1 MAGARRSA
9 GRSYTGAVD
18 LIVLA
23 KEPVAGRVK
32 TRLCPPCSPADAARV
47 AQAALA
53 DTLDAALGSGADR
66 VVLALDGRPGRW
78 CPPGVVV
85 VAQGRGPLDR
95 RLAHAWAHARGAAL
109 QIGMDT
115 PQVTAAELE
124 RAMSTLTGDGVDA
137 VLGPA
142 TDGGWWALGMRR
154 PRPGAVLCVPTSR
167 SDTGARQ
174 AARLAALG
182 LRTRL
187 LDPRTDIDTWP
198 DALEVADQA
207 PGTRTAMEVASV
219 TPTVAVEE
227 AVGVPR

>member
-1 MAGARRSA
+1 M
-9 GRSYTGAVD
+9 D

-47 AQAALA
+47 AAAALA
-53 DTLDAALGSGADR
+53 DTVDAALGSGADR
-66 VVLALDGRPGRW
+66 VVLALDGRPGWW

-85 VAQGRGPLDR
+85 VGQGRGRLDR
-95 RLAHAWAHARGAAL
+95 RLAHAWTHARGAAL
-109 QIGMDT
+109 QVGMDT
-115 PQVTAAELE
+115 PQVTAAELD

-154 PRPGAVLCVPTSR
+154 PRPGAVLGVPTSR

-198 DALEVADQA
+198 DALAVADQA
-207 PGTRTAMEVASV
+207 PGTRTAVEVASV
-219 TPTVAVEE
+219 RATVAVE
-227 AVGVPR
+227 ATVGVPR